1 MQVNKTT
8 SALVLVLLGVALGC
22 STTKV
27 DGAPGGGNGADAGS
41 VASRVPWGEG
51 CGDVL
56 TCSFLFP
63 AFPSSDE
70 CIRSKCSAEI
80 EACGTDGA
88 ECARGLRCADD
99 LMASDHASGCLTS
112 ENVDNW
118 VCYENRFACYQDL
131 VGQPAALALVHCV
144 TDSGCLPRP
153 LGGVCALPECTSA
166 PPDSACVTCVE
177 QTCLSSTCQGDCYTA
192 YACIETC
199 RKDSCD
205 AEKTTRCQ
213 LRCTKQTELE
223 ASISEVYACIEQSCK
238 AECCP

>member
-1 MQVNKTT
+1 M
-8 SALVLVLLGVALGC
+8 SAVTKKLSADGTDEQNLVLAYRWEWDTGVQTAKRCHGKFQLNTVLDQLSYC
-22 STTKV
+22 RT
-27 DGAPGGGNGADAGS
+27 GS
-41 VASRVPWGEG
+41 
-51 CGDVL
+51 
-56 TCSFLFP
+56 SFLFP
-63 AFPSSDE
+63 AIPSSDE
-70 CIRSKCSAEI
+70 CIRSKGSAEI

-99 LMASDHASGCLTS
+99 LMASDYASGCLTS

-118 VCYENRFACYQDL
+118 LCYESRFACYQDL
-131 VGQPAALALVHCV
+131 VGQPAALALVRCV

-153 LGGVCALPECTSA
+153 LGGLCALPECTSA

-177 QTCLSSTCQGDCYTA
+177 QTCLSSTCQRDCYTA

-205 AEKTTRCQ
+205 AEKTTSCQ

-223 ASISEVYACIEQSCK
+223 ESISEVYECIEQSCK